1 MSMILFIY
9 YCRKGL
15 KNKNNVLNYQ
25 WKGINMLELIF
36 EFRKGIFF
44 IRLVGDLNKESYQK
58 VENELNQLI
67 KNNKFKYV
75 VINTNYLKTID
86 MTGINCI
93 TKICFL
99 TIENKSNPVICDKY
113 KIFKTLLN
121 DNIPSITDE
130 LEVL

>member
-1 MSMILFIY
+1 
-9 YCRKGL
+9 
-15 KNKNNVLNYQ
+15 
-25 WKGINMLELIF
+25 MLELIF

-130 LEVL
+130 LELL

>member
-15 KNKNNVLNYQ
+15 KIKNSVLNYQ
-25 WKGINMLELIF
+25 WKGRNMLELIF

-113 KIFKTLLN
+113 KIFKTFFN